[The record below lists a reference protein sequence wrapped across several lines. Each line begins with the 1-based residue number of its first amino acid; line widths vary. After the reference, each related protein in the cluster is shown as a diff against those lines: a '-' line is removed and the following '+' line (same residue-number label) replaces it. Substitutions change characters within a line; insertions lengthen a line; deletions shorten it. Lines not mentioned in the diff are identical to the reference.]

1 MPLMQSGRRSC
12 IALANRVLSLELA
25 VSSGQKAQSPF
36 VPEFTMIHSRSDRY
50 VSFLDIDFEGNMAVV
65 LEHMRRYI
73 DNPATTNAFWEKFKQ
88 RMAAIDAG
96 SGSITDKLL
105 LLHSHV
111 YYMVELFEDHDDE
124 QALKDLKKLEEECF

>member
-1 MPLMQSGRRSC
+1 M
-12 IALANRVLSLELA
+12 I
-25 VSSGQKAQSPF
+25 QSPGS
-36 VPEFTMIHSRSDRY
+36 PDRY
-50 VSFLDIDFEGNMAVV
+50 VSFLDLDFEGNMAVV
-65 LEHMRRYI
+65 LGHLRRYI
-73 DNPATTNAFWEKFKQ
+73 DNPATTNAFWERFKQ
-88 RMAAIDAG
+88 RMAAIDSG